1 MLAVYESNCAT
12 LRVLSIREQPEEYQR
27 QVEVRIAQRAEVI
40 SIGLVDSDLTMT
52 QTRQG
57 NLTLLIA
64 QGESIPGP
72 VLQIGNT
79 DSRLK
84 FPLGPADF
92 INAWC
97 RADAPLCFGRGPH
110 FAQDREIRRHRITR
124 TKVLGG

>member
-1 MLAVYESNCAT
+1 MLAVHESNCAT

-40 SIGLVDSDLTMT
+40 STGLIDSDLTMT

-79 DSRLK
+79 DSRLNS
-84 FPLGPADF
+84 P
-92 INAWC
+92 
-97 RADAPLCFGRGPH
+97 
-110 FAQDREIRRHRITR
+110 
-124 TKVLGG
+124 